1 MGSSKSEKLC
11 RSVQS
16 FPGILHMVGLQYL
29 GALEFPFS
37 FVESI
42 WVRGVRGRKDGKGNR
57 SRMHYRDGGWDY
69 LFIPVSSIALV
80 WKGPLCE
87 PH

>member
-29 GALEFPFS
+29 GALEFPSALLNPFGLG
-37 FVESI
+37 E
-42 WVRGVRGRKDGKGNR
+42 VRGRKDGKGNG

-80 WKGPLCE
+80 WKGPPCE